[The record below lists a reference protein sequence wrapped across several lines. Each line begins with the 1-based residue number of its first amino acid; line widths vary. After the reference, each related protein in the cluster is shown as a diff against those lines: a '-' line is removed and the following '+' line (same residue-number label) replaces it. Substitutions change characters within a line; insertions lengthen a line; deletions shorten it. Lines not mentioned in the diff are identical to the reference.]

1 MFRHILAPV
10 DFSPLSAA
18 GLRYA
23 AEFARCTQGRITVL
37 FANPFTPPPY
47 FTQGKIEQM
56 EQQYREGMREAEAQL
71 HRFAEEAIGE
81 PRPDFGIQVVEAL
94 PVDGIMGA
102 AANLGADLITMGTH
116 GRSGLNRFML
126 GSVAERVIR
135 QADIPVLTVRG
146 GEGRPRIRSIICPV
160 AETVAPA
167 AMATAA
173 LLARCTG
180 ASLRVL
186 HVREHGAPDPLFP
199 EGVEVMVREGDAA
212 EQIVAASGD
221 CDLLVIGSR
230 HRRFFDTTVIGA
242 TTARV
247 VRHARCPVLT
257 VVEAEAGINS
267 EAEA

>member
-1 MFRHILAPV
+1 MFRNILAPV

-23 AEFARCTQGRITVL
+23 AEFARCTQARLTVL

-47 FTQGKIEQM
+47 FTQGKIAQM
-56 EQQYREGMREAEAQL
+56 EEQYREGMREAEAQL
-71 HRFAEEAIGE
+71 HKFAEESVGE

-94 PVDGIMGA
+94 PVDGIMSA
-102 AANLGADLITMGTH
+102 AANLGADLIAMGTH

-135 QADIPVLTVRG
+135 EANIPVLTVRG
-146 GEGRPRIRSIICPV
+146 GEGRPHLRNILCPV
-160 AETVAPA
+160 AEALSPA

-173 LLARCTG
+173 LLKRCTG
-180 ASLRVL
+180 ASLHIL
-186 HVREHGAPDPLFP
+186 HVREPGAREPLLP
-199 EGVEVMVREGDAA
+199 EGVDVIVREGDPA
-212 EQIVAASGD
+212 EQIVAASDD

-230 HRRFFDTTVIGA
+230 HRRFFDTTVIGS

-257 VVEAEAGINS
+257 VVEAEAEI
-267 EAEA
+267 